1 LVKKS
6 LLIVI
11 LSLIQGISL
20 ILAQQMCIIKGSVK
34 DENNDPLI
42 GAAVIDL
49 STRKGILSDAN
60 GYFQIAIM
68 PNQEVLLEISFIGY
82 EKDTLSFNLEPGT
95 SVEITPKLKPVVNQ
109 LGEVLVES
117 WYDRA
122 ESLKQIDLKS
132 IEKIPL
138 PSGNLESLLTTLGA
152 SSRNE
157 MSAQYSV
164 RGGNYDE
171 NLIYVNDIE
180 IYRPLTVKT
189 GQQEGLSFINSAL
202 VSSIQFAA
210 GGFDA
215 RYGDRMSSV
224 LDIKYKRPESFAGSV
239 SGGFL
244 GGSAHLEGSSSDH
257 KFTHITGVRYKANQ
271 YILNTLQTK
280 GDYQPRFFD
289 LQTFLTY
296 DLTNKLEIS
305 LLGNIGR
312 NYYQLI
318 PHSRQTSF
326 GTYQQTLNFTVYY
339 EGQEKDQFDTWL
351 GAMTFDFHPT
361 DKLSLKMI
369 TSGYKTSE
377 AITYDILGQYRIDL
391 LDNTTGSETAD
402 DSILNLG
409 YGGNLIH
416 ARDYIDATILNLTH
430 KGSYIGRQ
438 NSINWGLT
446 IQTEDFND
454 KFKEW
459 EMIDSAG
466 YSVPISDHQLQ
477 LYYYASAHNRLNA
490 TRLTGFLHHL
500 TTFSAGLSKIYFN
513 SGIRFNYLSTNQQLV
528 VSPRASI
535 VLYPPWNNRWS
546 FHVSAG
552 MYHQPPFYKEMRDPG
567 GNLHTNIHA
576 QKSIHYVLGSAY
588 DFMMWERPF
597 KLTGEL
603 YYKKLDNL
611 IPYIIDDVDIQYL
624 PQYKA
629 KGYAAGIEFKLN
641 GEFVKDAESWATLSF
656 LKTRENRY
664 NDSYGEYPR
673 PTDQLVN
680 FGLFFQ
686 DYFPN
691 NPSYRV
697 HVNIYYGS
705 RLPYSSPDYDKP
717 EEYYH
722 LKAYKR
728 IDIGFSKSFVT
739 DKQGNQKIGW
749 KFIRDLWGSAE
760 VFNLFGFNNQASY
773 QWIRTVSNQEGL
785 PNMFAVPNYLTGR
798 LFNMRLT
805 VKF

>member
-6 LLIVI
+6 LLII
-11 LSLIQGISL
+11 IISLIQGISL
-20 ILAQQMCIIKGSVK
+20 LAQQQCIVKGSVK
-34 DENNDPLI
+34 DENNDPLV
-42 GAAVIDL
+42 GAAIIDL
-49 STRKGILSDAN
+49 SNRKGVFSDAN
-60 GYFQIAIM
+60 GYFQISITA
-68 PNQEVLLEISFIGY
+68 NQDVLLEISFIGY

-95 SVEITPKLKPVVNQ
+95 SVEITSILKPEVKQ
-109 LGEVLVES
+109 LGEVIVES

-122 ESLKQIDLKS
+122 ESLKQINLKS

-138 PSGNLESLLTTLGA
+138 PSGNIESMLTTLGA

-157 MSAQYSV
+157 LSSQYSV

-180 IYRPLTVKT
+180 VYRPLTVKT
-189 GQQEGLSFINSAL
+189 GQQEGLSFINSDL

-224 LDIKYKRPESFAGSV
+224 LYIKYKRPEAFAGSI
-239 SGGFL
+239 SGSFL
-244 GGSAHLEGSSSDH
+244 GGSAHVEGCSSDH
-257 KFTHITGVRYKANQ
+257 KFSHITGVRYKANQ

-280 GDYQPRFFD
+280 GNYKPSFFD
-289 LQTFLTY
+289 LQSYLTY
-296 DLTNKLEIS
+296 DLTDKLEIS
-305 LLGNIGR
+305 LLGNIAR
-312 NYYQLI
+312 NSYLLI
-318 PHSRQTSF
+318 PNSRETSF
-326 GTYQQTLNFTVYY
+326 GTYQQTLNFIVYY
-339 EGQEKDQFDTWL
+339 EGQEKDKFDTRL
-351 GAMTFDFHPT
+351 GALTFDLHPN
-361 DKLSLKMI
+361 DKLSLKLVS
-369 TSGYKTSE
+369 SGFTTSE

-416 ARDYIDATILNLTH
+416 ARNYINATILNLTH
-430 KGSYIGRQ
+430 KGSYNGKQ

-446 IQTEDFND
+446 IQAEDFND
-454 KFKEW
+454 KLREW
-459 EMIDSAG
+459 EMVDSAG
-466 YSVPISDHQLQ
+466 YSMPLSGNELR
-477 LYYYASAHNRLNA
+477 LYYFASAHNRLRA
-490 TRLTGFLHHL
+490 TRFTGYLHYLTN
-500 TTFSAGLSKIYFN
+500 FSAGLSKIYIN
-513 SGIRFNYLSTNQQLV
+513 SGIRCNYLTTNDQLV

-535 VLYPPWNNRWS
+535 VLYPSWSNRWS
-546 FHVSAG
+546 FHISAG
-552 MYHQPPFYKEMRDPG
+552 MYHQPPFYKEMRDPDG
-567 GNLHTNIHA
+567 KLHTDIRA
-576 QKSIHYVLGSAY
+576 QKSIHFVLGSAC
-588 DFMMWERPF
+588 DFMMWKRPF
-597 KLTGEL
+597 KFTGEL

-656 LKTRENRY
+656 LKTCENRY
-664 NDSYGEYPR
+664 NDGYGSYPR

-697 HVNIYYGS
+697 HTNIYYGS
-705 RLPYSSPDYDKP
+705 RLPYSSPNYDKP

-728 IDIGFSKSFVT
+728 IDIGLSKSFVT
-739 DKQGNQKIGW
+739 DKQGNRRITW
-749 KFIRDLWGSAE
+749 KFIDDLWCSAE

-773 QWIRTVSNQEGL
+773 QWVRTVSNQEGL

-798 LFNMRLT
+798 LFNLRLT